1 MEIDRVSAAAAM
13 RSFQAPPFSHSSG
26 GEQLAITQELERVLA
41 SPAFRNSKRYASVL
55 RYIVEQTLS
64 HPGLQLKERTIGIE
78 VFGREPDYDTA
89 TDHVVRSALAEIR
102 KRLTQY
108 YLEDG
113 SANEVK
119 IELQPGS
126 YVPHFRTTPAESPQ
140 NDPPRLH
147 LAIESREKPVSLRPR
162 WKWSVVGLFACLAI
176 AAVSFSALHR
186 GDPLDRL
193 WSSLF
198 SSHRP
203 VLLCVGNLAG
213 GHQDSSDPLA
223 PNTAINLVQYH
234 ELPSR
239 MINVDDAITLA
250 NIVGFIK
257 ARRIPYRI
265 ESQSRASY
273 ADLQAGPAVLI
284 GLMNNDWTERL
295 VSNLRFSVV
304 HPTPWVYII
313 RDRENP
319 ADNSRSI
326 DYSVPY
332 LNVTKDYAL
341 IVRASDPKTGQM
353 VMTIAGLSVFGTLAA
368 GQFVTDPEQT
378 AKLDALAPRGWER
391 KNMEVLLSTDV
402 IRGEPGPPVIVA
414 TRFW

>member
-1 MEIDRVSAAAAM
+1 MEIDRASNAATM
-13 RSFQAPPFSHSSG
+13 RAFQAHPSCGPGAAEH
-26 GEQLAITQELERVLA
+26 LAIRKELDRVLA

-55 RYIVEQTLS
+55 RYIVEQTLGQ
-64 HPGLQLKERTIGIE
+64 PDLQLKERTIGME
-78 VFGREPDYDTA
+78 VFGRAPDYDTA

-102 KRLTQY
+102 RRLAQY
-108 YLEDG
+108 YQEQG
-113 SANEVK
+113 PAAEVR

-126 YVPHFRTTPAESPQ
+126 YVPHFRTTPPERTESNQALLQFAAPAQ
-140 NDPPRLH
+140 
-147 LAIESREKPVSLRPR
+147 SKPAALGSS
-162 WKWSVVGLFACLAI
+162 WKWAAAGLFACIAI
-176 AAVSFSALHR
+176 AVAAFAGLHR
-186 GDPLDRL
+186 DPLERL
-193 WSSLF
+193 WTPLL

-213 GHQDSSDPLA
+213 GHQDSTDPLA
-223 PNTAINLVQYH
+223 PDSSINLVQFH

-250 NIVGFIK
+250 NIVGFVK
-257 ARRIPYRI
+257 SKQIPYRI

-313 RDRENP
+313 RDREHP
-319 ADNSRSI
+319 SDNTRSI

-332 LNVTKDYAL
+332 LSVTKDYAL

-368 GQFVTDPEQT
+368 GQFVTDPQEI
-378 AKLDALAPRGWER
+378 AKLDALAPKGWEK
-391 KNMEVLLSTDV
+391 KNMEILLSTDV